1 MNGSPSKGGTAPR
14 TSSPS
19 GPSGRVR
26 FSHRVQYG
34 LYRALAGLARALP
47 EGAALALGSG
57 IGWFAGSVLR
67 IRRRVVD
74 ENLSRAFPDREAPWR
89 RSVAVGAYR
98 HLGRQG
104 VILLR
109 LARMGAD
116 AVRERTEVEGLE
128 QVKEALSRGRGVVF
142 ATGHLGNW
150 EIGGASVTVRD
161 LPLAVVARRQKNP
174 LFDAHISRTRAAL
187 GMRVIYR
194 ADALREGIRTLRAGG
209 AIALV
214 ADQNARAGGVFV
226 DFFGVPAS
234 TARGPAVLA
243 LRTGSLMVLAGAT
256 ALPDDPGRYRVRL
269 HPLSPPDTGN
279 PDEDVRL
286 LTRAYMGT
294 LEEMIREAPEQYFWL
309 HRRWKT
315 RPVTVPEPASRG
327 D

>member
-1 MNGSPSKGGTAPR
+1 VNGSPSKGGTAPR
-14 TSSPS
+14 TSSPP
-19 GPSGRVR
+19 GASGRVR
-26 FSHRVQYG
+26 WSHRVQYG
-34 LYRALAGLARALP
+34 LYRALAGLARTLP

-74 ENLSRAFPDREAPWR
+74 ENLARAFPDRDARWR

-109 LARMGAD
+109 LARMGPE
-116 AVRERTEVEGLE
+116 VIRERTEVEGLE
-128 QVKEALSRGRGVVF
+128 HVERALSRGRGVVVT
-142 ATGHLGNW
+142 TGHLGNW
-150 EIGGASVTVRD
+150 EIGGASLPVRD
-161 LPLAVVARRQKNP
+161 IPLDVVARRQKNP

-194 ADALREGIRTLRAGG
+194 ADALREGIRALRAGG

-214 ADQNARAGGVFV
+214 ADQNARAGGGFV

-243 LRTGSLMVLAGAT
+243 LRTGSLMVVAGAT
-256 ALPDDPGRYRVRL
+256 ARPDDPGRYLVRL
-269 HPLSPPDTGN
+269 HPLSPPDTGD

-286 LTRAYMGT
+286 LTRAYMAA
-294 LEEMIREAPEQYFWL
+294 LEEMIREVPEQYFWL

-315 RPVTVPEPASRG
+315 RPAALSAPCSKG

>member
-1 MNGSPSKGGTAPR
+1 MNGPPSKGRATHRVPPAPQG
-14 TSSPS
+14 SE
-19 GPSGRVR
+19 GVR
-26 FSHRVQYG
+26 FSHRIQYG
-34 LYRALAGLARALP
+34 VYRALAGLARAIP
-47 EGAALALGSG
+47 EGPALALGSG
-57 IGWFAGSVLR
+57 VGWLAGSVLR

-74 ENLSRAFPDREAPWR
+74 ENLARAFPDREVPWR

-109 LARMGAD
+109 LARMGTE

-128 QVKEALSRGRGVVF
+128 PVKEALSRGRGVVF

-161 LPLAVVARRQKNP
+161 IPLDVVARRQKNP

-187 GMRVIYR
+187 GMRVVYR
-194 ADALREGIRTLRAGG
+194 EDALREGIRTLRAGG
-209 AIALV
+209 AMALV

-243 LRTGSLMVLAGAT
+243 LRTGALMVVAGAT
-256 ALPDDPGRYRVRL
+256 ARPDHPGRYRVRFQ
-269 HPLSPPDTGN
+269 PLSPPDTGD
-279 PDEDVRL
+279 PEEDVRL
-286 LTRAYMGT
+286 LTRRYVAA
-294 LEEMIREAPEQYFWL
+294 LEGMIREAPEQYFWL

-315 RPVTVPEPASRG
+315 RPESIPAASSQEE
-327 D
+327 